1 MGGAER
7 KANLPQEFRNTGWY
21 LKHVQ
26 SSASLLTS
34 ETPSQG
40 RPQLPYLLTD
50 DLTVPTPTHPNWQD
64 QRWTSESTTSDYF
77 SQDFITGTRLFQ
89 LVWNEILWSLSGVC
103 YCELERDRKERKAGK
118 GEEEGGTVRKSVK
131 GGGGREKMPVWLA
144 AFQVLGLVLQR
155 VKGCSSPG
163 SPQDV
168 PVPCQCIL
176 NFAEVFFPIICN

>member
-77 SQDFITGTRLFQ
+77 PQDFITGTRLFQ

-103 YCELERDRKERKAGK
+103 YCELEKTERKGK
-118 GEEEGGTVRKSVK
+118 LERERRRDVQWETRWREEEEGGKRRCLCGWQLFRSWGWFFK
-131 GGGGREKMPVWLA
+131 GSRAVLPLDPHKISQYLA
-144 AFQVLGLVLQR
+144 SAF
-155 VKGCSSPG
+155 
-163 SPQDV
+163 
-168 PVPCQCIL
+168 
-176 NFAEVFFPIICN
+176 

>member
-103 YCELERDRKERKAGK
+103 YCELDKSTNSLALAIFLVQLSHPYTTTGK
-118 GEEEGGTVRKSVK
+118 TIALTIQIFISSDVS
-131 GGGGREKMPVWLA
+131 
-144 AFQVLGLVLQR
+144 AF
-155 VKGCSSPG
+155 KYA
-163 SPQDV
+163 
-168 PVPCQCIL
+168 I
-176 NFAEVFFPIICN
+176 